1 MLALSN
7 YLTSLAGN
15 STGYKNKKML
25 NRKTVVVT
33 EKKKLT
39 LGKITG
45 SFLLVVIVLA
55 VSLAGCKTMNK
66 SQKGAVIGGA
76 SGGVVG
82 GVVGRA
88 VGNTAMGAII
98 GATVGGVG
106 GAIIGRQMDKQ
117 AEEIAKEMGDVDV
130 IREGEAIVIRFKEK
144 VLFAYDRS
152 DLSTDAK
159 ASLDKLKTTL
169 LKYPETNITVIGH
182 TDSRGT
188 RKYNQTLSENRAN
201 SVTNYTSQNGIDN
214 NRLTAI
220 GKGETDPI
228 ATNDTEEGSASNR
241 RVEFVITANDKMKAD
256 AKKETGK

>member
-1 MLALSN
+1 MSN
-7 YLTSLAGN
+7 N
-15 STGYKNKKML
+15 
-25 NRKTVVVT
+25 KTVVVT
-33 EKKKLT
+33 AKKKFAFA
-39 LGKITG
+39 KITP
-45 SFLLVVIVLA
+45 SFLLIVIVLA
-55 VSLAGCKTMNK
+55 VSLAGCKSMNK

-82 GVVGRA
+82 GVVGRS

-152 DLSTDAK
+152 DLSVDAK
-159 ASLDKLKTTL
+159 GSLDKLRTTL

-182 TDSRGT
+182 TDSKGT
-188 RKYNQTLSENRAN
+188 EKYNQTLSENRAN
-201 SVTNYTSQNGIDN
+201 SVTTYIRENGVEN
-214 NRLTAI
+214 SRLIAI

-228 ATNDTEEGSASNR
+228 STNNTDEGSASNR
-241 RVEFVITANDKMKAD
+241 RVEFVITANEKMKAD
-256 AKKETGK
+256 AKNDTGK

>member
-1 MLALSN
+1 MFNSKMVVEAKTKKVLFERI
-7 YLTSLAGN
+7 AG
-15 STGYKNKKML
+15 G
-25 NRKTVVVT
+25 
-33 EKKKLT
+33 
-39 LGKITG
+39 
-45 SFLLVVIVLA
+45 FLLIVLVSA
-55 VSLAGCKTMNK
+55 ISLAGCKSMNK

-88 VGNTAMGAII
+88 IGNTAMGAII

-106 GAIIGRQMDKQ
+106 GAVIGRQMDKQ
-117 AEEIAKEMGDVDV
+117 AEEIAKEMGDADV
-130 IREGEAIVIRFKEK
+130 IREGEAIVIKFKEQ

-152 DLSTDAK
+152 DLNANAK
-159 ASLDKLKTTL
+159 TSLDKLRTTL
-169 LKYPETNITVIGH
+169 LKYPETNITIIGH
-182 TDSRGT
+182 TDSKGT
-188 RKYNQTLSENRAN
+188 KQYNQTLSESRAN
-201 SVTNYTSQNGIDN
+201 SVVNYTSQNGVDR

-241 RVEFVITANDKMKAD
+241 RVEFVITANEKMKAD

>member
-1 MLALSN
+1 MR
-7 YLTSLAGN
+7 N
-15 STGYKNKKML
+15 SKM
-25 NRKTVVVT
+25 VVT
-33 EKKKLT
+33 TTKKKLPFER
-39 LGKITG
+39 IAG
-45 SFLLVVIVLA
+45 SFLLIVIVTA
-55 VSLAGCKTMNK
+55 ISLAGCKSMNK
-66 SQKGAVIGGA
+66 SQKGAVIGGT

-88 VGNTAMGAII
+88 FGNTAMGAII

-130 IREGEAIVIRFKEK
+130 IREGEAIVIRFREK
-144 VLFAYDRS
+144 VLFAFDRS
-152 DLSTDAK
+152 DLDANAK
-159 ASLDKLKTTL
+159 TSLDKLRTTL

-182 TDSRGT
+182 TDSKGT
-188 RKYNQTLSENRAN
+188 KQYNQTLSESRAN
-201 SVTNYTSQNGIDN
+201 SVASYTSQNGIDK
-214 NRLTAI
+214 NRMTAI

-241 RVEFVITANDKMKAD
+241 RVEFVITANEKMKAD

>member
-1 MLALSN
+1 
-7 YLTSLAGN
+7 
-15 STGYKNKKML
+15 ML
-25 NRKTVVVT
+25 NRKMVVET
-33 EKKKLT
+33 TKKNVLFERVA
-39 LGKITG
+39 G
-45 SFLLVVIVLA
+45 SLLLMVVATTML
-55 VSLAGCKTMNK
+55 LAGCKTMNK

-82 GVVGRA
+82 GV
-88 VGNTAMGAII
+88 
-98 GATVGGVG
+98 G
-106 GAIIGRQMDKQ
+106 GAVIGRQMDKQ

-152 DLSTDAK
+152 DLNTDAK
-159 ASLDKLKTTL
+159 NSLDKLRTTL

-182 TDSRGT
+182 TDSKGT
-188 RKYNQTLSENRAN
+188 KQYNQTLSESRAN
-201 SVTNYTSQNGIDN
+201 SVVSYTSQNGINKDHM
-214 NRLTAI
+214 TAI

-241 RVEFVITANDKMKAD
+241 RVEFVITANEKMKAD

>member
-1 MLALSN
+1 M
-7 YLTSLAGN
+7 
-15 STGYKNKKML
+15 
-25 NRKTVVVT
+25 VVET
-33 EKKKLT
+33 AKKKLPFAQIR
-39 LGKITG
+39 GKY
-45 SFLLVVIVLA
+45 LLIVIALA

-66 SQKGAVIGGA
+66 SQKGAVIGGV

-82 GVVGRA
+82 GVIGRS

-98 GATVGGVG
+98 GATVGGVA
-106 GAIIGRQMDKQ
+106 GAVIGRQMDKQ

-144 VLFAYDRS
+144 VLFGYDRS
-152 DLSTDAK
+152 DLSADAK
-159 ASLDKLKTTL
+159 GSLDKLRTTL

-182 TDSRGT
+182 TDNKGT
-188 RKYNQTLSENRAN
+188 EKYNQTLSESRAN
-201 SVTNYTSQNGIDN
+201 SVTSYTSQNGINN

-228 ATNDTEEGSASNR
+228 ATNDTEEGSAFNR

>member
-1 MLALSN
+1 MLN
-7 YLTSLAGN
+7 GKMVVET
-15 STGYKNKKML
+15 TKNKL
-25 NRKTVVVT
+25 PFQ
-33 EKKKLT
+33 
-39 LGKITG
+39 KIRG
-45 SFLLVVIVLA
+45 SLLLMIIVLA
-55 VSLAGCKTMNK
+55 ISLVGCKTMNK

-152 DLSTDAK
+152 DLSVDAK
-159 ASLDKLKTTL
+159 VSLDKLRTTL

-182 TDSRGT
+182 TDSKGT

-201 SVTNYTSQNGIDN
+201 SVTAYTSQNGIAN
-214 NRLTAI
+214 SRLTAI

-228 ATNDTEEGSASNR
+228 ATNTTEEGSASNR

>member
-1 MLALSN
+1 
-7 YLTSLAGN
+7 
-15 STGYKNKKML
+15 ML
-25 NRKTVVVT
+25 NSKMVVT
-33 EKKKLT
+33 TTKKKLPFER
-39 LGKITG
+39 IAG
-45 SFLLVVIVLA
+45 SFLLIVIVTA
-55 VSLAGCKTMNK
+55 ISLAGCKSMNK
-66 SQKGAVIGGA
+66 SQKGAVIGGT

-88 VGNTAMGAII
+88 FGNTAMGAII

-130 IREGEAIVIRFKEK
+130 IREGEAIVIRFREK
-144 VLFAYDRS
+144 VLFAFDRS
-152 DLSTDAK
+152 DLNANAK
-159 ASLDKLKTTL
+159 TSLDKLRTTL

-182 TDSRGT
+182 TDSKGT
-188 RKYNQTLSENRAN
+188 KQYNQTLSESRAN
-201 SVTNYTSQNGIDN
+201 SVASYTSQNGIDK
-214 NRLTAI
+214 NRMTAI

-241 RVEFVITANDKMKAD
+241 RVEFVITANEKMKAD